1 VIGGRPVA
9 VTGLGVIV
17 PGALDV
23 TALDA
28 ALASGRSYA
37 RRLASM
43 EDERY
48 GPVRVGCEVDEAFDP
63 KVHLTHPETRRTD
76 RTSQLGICAAMDA
89 VVDAGWDDTGGDR
102 TAVVVGTG
110 LGGMIRPFLAALE
123 TGRDKGFMRVNPLT
137 VPMIMP
143 NATAGW
149 LSMKLGI
156 TGPATTVAQACASGA
171 AAIGD
176 AARLIA
182 TGVVDRAVAGGT
194 EALTHPVVVAAF
206 ARMEALSSRNDEPE
220 RASRPFDAERDGF
233 VMGEGAGFVTLE
245 ALDVAEDRSA
255 RPRALV
261 AGYGSSSDA
270 FHLVAPHEEA
280 AGAIAAMRAALTEAG
295 LDPAAVTSVNAHG
308 TSTELNDRLEALAL
322 RTVFGGTVPP
332 VTANKGAIGHL
343 VGAAGAVEAV
353 AAVRTVETG
362 VVPPTANFEHPD
374 PAIDLDV
381 VAGAPRTV
389 ERGPVLS
396 NSFAFGGH
404 NVTLVLTPP

>member
-1 VIGGRPVA
+1 VIGGDGVA
-9 VTGLGVIV
+9 VTGLGVIA
-17 PGALDV
+17 PGGLDPDTFFDALCR
-23 TALDA
+23 
-28 ALASGRSYA
+28 GRSYA
-37 RRLASM
+37 TRLADM

-63 KVHLTHPETRRTD
+63 KAHLTHPETRRTD
-76 RTSQLGICAAMDA
+76 RTTQLGICAAMDA
-89 VVDAGWDDTGGDR
+89 VLDAGWETPQGDR
-102 TAVVVGTG
+102 TAIVVGTG
-110 LGGMIRPFLAALE
+110 LGGMIRPFLTALE
-123 TGRDKGFMRVNPLT
+123 VGQEKGFMRVNPLT

-149 LSMKLGI
+149 LSMKLGV
-156 TGPATTVAQACASGA
+156 TGPASTVSLACSSGA

-182 TGVVDRAVAGGT
+182 AGVVDRAVAGGT
-194 EALTHPVVVAAF
+194 EALVHPVVVAAF

-220 RASRPFDAERDGF
+220 RASRPFDLDRDGF

-245 ALDVAEDRSA
+245 RPGDAMA
-255 RPRALV
+255 RGATVRARLT
-261 AGYGSSSDA
+261 GYGSTSDA

-280 AGAIAAMRAALTEAG
+280 KGAIASMRDALDEAG
-295 LDPAAVTSVNAHG
+295 LDPGAIGHVNAHG

-322 RTVFGGTVPP
+322 REVFGEVPP

-353 AAVRTVETG
+353 AAVRSLETG
-362 VVPPTANFEHPD
+362 LVPPTANYETPD
-374 PAIDLDV
+374 PEIDLDV
-381 VAGAPRTV
+381 VAGAPREV
-389 ERGPVLS
+389 APAPVVS

-404 NVTLVLTPP
+404 NVTLVFTP

>member
-1 VIGGRPVA
+1 LIGDREVA
-9 VTGLGVIV
+9 VTGLGVIA
-17 PGALDV
+17 PGGLDV
-23 TALDA
+23 AAFWDALLTGHSFA
-28 ALASGRSYA
+28 A
-37 RRLASM
+37 RLEAM
-43 EDERY
+43 EDPMF
-48 GPVRVGCEVDEAFDP
+48 GPVRVACEVDEAFDP
-63 KVHLTHPETRRTD
+63 KAHLTHPETRRTD

-89 VVDAGWDDTGGDR
+89 VADAGWEDPGGDR
-102 TAVVVGTG
+102 TAIVVGTG
-110 LGGMIRPFLAALE
+110 LGGMIRPFLTALE
-123 TGRDKGFMRVNPLT
+123 VGREKGFMRVNPLT

-149 LSMKLGI
+149 LSMKLGV
-156 TGPATTVAQACASGA
+156 TGMSTTVAQACSSGA

-220 RASRPFDAERDGF
+220 RASRPFDRDRDGF

-245 ALDVAEDRSA
+245 ALDVVAA
-255 RPRALV
+255 RGGRVRAKV
-261 AGYGSSSDA
+261 AGYGATSDA

-280 AGAIAAMRAALTEAG
+280 TGAKASMRAALEDAG
-295 LDPAAVTSVNAHG
+295 LAPGDVASVNAHG

-322 RTVFGGTVPP
+322 RDVFGDVPP
-332 VTANKGAIGHL
+332 VTSNKGAIGHL

-362 VVPPTANFEHPD
+362 LVPPTANYEVPD
-374 PAIDLDV
+374 PEIDLDV
-381 VAGAPRTV
+381 VAGSPRDV
-389 ERGPVLS
+389 GPGVVLS

-404 NVTLVLTPP
+404 NVTLVFTP